1 VFRAVKRLV
10 STLETKSFKPQNT
23 LFQAYETA
31 VSRLETKSIPCWNFY
46 LHTSLCLY
54 AGMFISN
61 GDRWRL

>member
-31 VSRLETKSIPCWNFY
+31 VSRLETKGIPC
-46 LHTSLCLY
+46 
-54 AGMFISN
+54 
-61 GDRWRL
+61 